1 MQRGTKLIVICY
13 KQYLF
18 SLFITLFFMGSLN
31 AKEDPEEVSLQL
43 QWLDQFQFAGYY
55 MAKEKGFYKA
65 AGLDVTIKPY
75 DNTITPVD
83 EVINNNAT
91 YGTGRSTLLID
102 KSTGTNITLL
112 AAIFQSSPLVLIG
125 LKRDDLNSTS
135 DFKGKR
141 LMSLPDTTS
150 TAAMQAMLASHGISF
165 SDMVAQQ
172 HSLNL
177 DDLIDGHTDLM
188 VSYLSNEPYTLEKR
202 GYDYTIFDPKKHGF
216 DFYGDLLFTSE
227 AEAYNHPERTDRFLK
242 ASLKGW
248 EYAFSH
254 IDESAKYIF
263 ERYNSQKKSL
273 EALKFEGEVLKKL
286 AYKNGV
292 ALGSIEPDKLQNIFD
307 IYKVMHLHKE
317 DISVNDILFSKNKIK
332 FNNSEI
338 SYINKTKTINVCM
351 DLDFPPYTLEKE
363 NHFSGISIN
372 FFNLL
377 SQKTGLSFN
386 YVPISNRTKGASYIK
401 NNRCK
406 LIPHLSS
413 HKTSHPLA
421 QPTRQYLQDHI
432 AMVNTVNSP
441 YINNLS
447 DMKNKK
453 IAIISGLEYIASV
466 IEQRYPHVEFI
477 KIVNP
482 KVAFNKLRDG
492 EIDGFLGPYRFL
504 SYAIQQS
511 YIGDLKIALKLESPI
526 MKMSIGVARN
536 NPMLLAILNKALRS
550 ITLDEKQTVYQ
561 RWLTI
566 NNFEKTDYTFIIQL
580 MGIMSLILAIFLYR
594 QSLLKK
600 KNTELKQL
608 QNELEALNRLLEIKV
623 SETVNEL
630 RKKDQTMMQQSRLA
644 QLGEMI
650 SMIAHQ
656 WRQPLAAISS
666 TVASVKLKSALNK
679 FDLSKTDEQEAYKHY
694 LNDSFE
700 QIETYVST
708 LSNTIDDFR
717 NFYKSE
723 KISTTFLVN
732 DTLEKTLKII
742 ESALTTDNITLV
754 KKFHSKKSIK
764 MYENELL
771 QVFLNLIKNAQ
782 DNYKDNATKNAT
794 LIISTSDTSDGI
806 KIEICDNGGG
816 IDESIH
822 NQIYDPYFSTKSKKN
837 GTGLGL
843 YMSKM
848 IIEEH
853 HHGKLTHYNKDDGVC
868 FSVMIPKN
876 Q

>member
-13 KQYLF
+13 KQYFF
-18 SLFITLFFMGSLN
+18 SLFIALFFIESLN
-31 AKEDPEEVSLQL
+31 AQESLEEVSLQL

-65 AGLDVTIKPY
+65 VGLDVTIKPY
-75 DNTITPVD
+75 NNSITPVD

-102 KSTGTNITLL
+102 KSAGAKITLL
-112 AAIFQSSPLVLIG
+112 AAIFQSSPLILIS

-165 SDMVAQQ
+165 SDMLVQQ

-202 GYDYTIFDPKKHGF
+202 GYDYTIFDPKKYGF

-227 AEAYNHPERTDRFLK
+227 TEAYNHPERTDRFLK

-254 IDESAKYIF
+254 IDESAKHIF
-263 ERYNSQKKSL
+263 EHYNSQKKSL
-273 EALKFEGEVLKKL
+273 DALKFEADILKEL
-286 AYKNGV
+286 AYKDGIT
-292 ALGSIEPDKLQNIFD
+292 LGNIEQNKLQNIFD

-317 DISVNDILFSKNKIK
+317 DISVNDILFFKNKIK
-332 FNNSEI
+332 FSNSEI
-338 SYINKTKTINVCM
+338 AYINKTKIVNVCM
-351 DLDFPPYTLEKE
+351 DLDFPPYTLEEE

-377 SQKTGLSFN
+377 TQKTGLLFN
-386 YVPISNRTKGASYIK
+386 FIPIKNRTDAAIYIK

-406 LIPHLSS
+406 LVPHLSS
-413 HKTSHPLA
+413 HKTSHPLTE
-421 QPTRQYLQDHI
+421 PTLQYLQDHI
-432 AMVNTVNSP
+432 AMVNTINSP

-453 IAIISGLEYIASV
+453 IAIVSGLEYLASV
-466 IEQRYPHVEFI
+466 IQQRYPNIDLI

-526 MKMSIGVARN
+526 VKMSIGVARN
-536 NPMLLAILNKALRS
+536 NPVLLAILNKALRS
-550 ITLDEKQTVYQ
+550 ITLDEKQAVYQ
-561 RWLTI
+561 RWLAVNTI
-566 NNFEKTDYTFIIQL
+566 EKTNYTFIIQL
-580 MGIMSLILAIFLYR
+580 MSVMTLILAIFLYR

-600 KNTELKQL
+600 KNSELEQL
-608 QNELEALNRLLEIKV
+608 QNELEVLNRLLEIKV
-623 SETVNEL
+623 SEAVNEL
-630 RKKDQTMMQQSRLA
+630 RKKDQVMMQQSRLA

-666 TVASVKLKSALNK
+666 TVVSVKLKSALNK
-679 FDLSKTDEQEAYKHY
+679 FDLSKTDEQEAYKRY
-694 LNDSFE
+694 LNDNFE
-700 QIETYVST
+700 QIETYILT

-742 ESALTTDNITLV
+742 ESALTTDNITLI
-754 KKFHSKKSIK
+754 KKFNSKKSIQ

-782 DNYKDNATKNAT
+782 DNYKEYATKNAT
-794 LIISTSDTSDGI
+794 LIISTSDTPDGI
-806 KIEICDNGGG
+806 NIEICDNGGG

-822 NQIYDPYFSTKSKKN
+822 DQIYDPYFSTKSKKN

-853 HHGKLTHYNKDDGVC
+853 HHGKLTHHNKDGGVC
-868 FSVMIPKN
+868 FSINIPTS
-876 Q
+876 